1 MGNGLYE
8 NSPAT
13 SDAEG
18 LVSGTMLQ
26 LQEDIDR
33 GWRYF
38 WKKRGF
44 DPPPDLYGENNW
56 FAMKNRRDEAN
67 KNKASK
73 RQKKARVGRVQEI
86 RE

>member
-1 MGNGLYE
+1 MERGLYE
-8 NSPAT
+8 SLRAT

-18 LVSGTMLQ
+18 ILSGSMLK
-26 LQEDIDR
+26 LQEDVDR

-56 FAMKNRRDEAN
+56 FAMKNRKHEA
-67 KNKASK
+67 KQDKPGKRKA
-73 RQKKARVGRVQEI
+73 
-86 RE
+86 